1 MSALHP
7 TVASALDNHPS
18 ITTDDEDVLIAALE
32 EDDTFDAFRE
42 QRLQQLHAEFTRAKS
57 MRNQGGGSYVEIN
70 EEKELMD
77 ITTSTNLCVV
87 HFFKPDFGR
96 CRLMDSKLDAL
107 ASKHFETRFL
117 RINVDNAPFLV
128 TKLRVQV
135 LPCVIAFVDSIS
147 TDRITGFEGLGRGDS
162 FTMEDLEHRL
172 LSSGVLVRAKM
183 NKADN
188 INLKNGRKRV
198 ESRASEEGSDDDWD

>member
-1 MSALHP
+1 MSNLHP

-18 ITTDDEDVLIAALE
+18 TTGDDEDILIASLE
-32 EDDTFDAFRE
+32 EDDTIDAFRE
-42 QRLQQLHAEFTRAKS
+42 QRLQQLHAEFARAKS
-57 MRNQGGGSYVEIN
+57 MRDQGGGSYVEIN

-96 CRLMDSKLDAL
+96 CRVMDSKLEV
-107 ASKHFETRFL
+107 SEGVYTRFQSYQPVASVEKPSSS
-117 RINVDNAPFLV
+117 N
-128 TKLRVQV
+128 
-135 LPCVIAFVDSIS
+135 

-162 FTMEDLEHRL
+162 FTLEDLELRL

-198 ESRASEEGSDDDWD
+198 ERRASEEGSDDDWD